1 MRAGRDSRDYLQ
13 DIARH
18 AKIGERMIEDLEFD
32 DFANDEVKVLAALQ
46 ILEII
51 GEASKKV
58 PDSLKRKYP
67 EIPWKDVAG
76 TRDKLIHGYFDVDL
90 EVVWRSLLEDLPPLR
105 WTVQRMLED
114 LRTPPD

>member
-1 MRAGRDSRDYLQ
+1 MRGGRDSRDYLQ

-18 AKIGERMIEDLEFD
+18 AEIGERMIEDLEFD
-32 DFANDEVKVLAALQ
+32 DFAKDEVKVLAALQ
-46 ILEII
+46 VLEII

-76 TRDKLIHGYFDVDL
+76 TRDKLVHGYFDVDL

-105 WTVQRMLED
+105 RTVQRMLED

>member
-1 MRAGRDSRDYLQ
+1 LRAGRDSRDYLR
-13 DIARH
+13 DIVRYAEV
-18 AKIGERMIEDLEFD
+18 GERMLEGLDLDEV
-32 DFANDEVKVLAALQ
+32 AKDEVKVLAALQ
-46 ILEII
+46 VLEII

-58 PDSLKRKYP
+58 PDSLKRRYP

-105 WTVQRMLED
+105 SAVARMLED
-114 LRTPPD
+114 LETPSD